1 MMWVLAAAAAFIVLV
16 AVLVLIRGRRELPT
30 PDVPEV
36 PSSLAEV
43 FHDLRLAGPA
53 SARVLAPL
61 VDGALTA
68 DTMDRINQQVGITA
82 PGPVM
87 TRSMLTDLLAR
98 LDLIETETEDVFAPG
113 QVSEWEDFLDRQMS
127 RFEKSQRT
135 RLEELMSRPAAPKPM
150 RRRPVSDP
158 ATVRPVVGALP
169 DDVKAMSQGTRL
181 DGKVRRRLEQKRA
194 PEPKPEPKHITVT
207 RGSVLPGMSW
217 RELGLPEDIPDAFLS

>member
-1 MMWVLAAAAAFIVLV
+1 MWVLAAVAVAAVALAIVL
-16 AVLVLIRGRRELPT
+16 LVRGRRDHQV
-30 PDVPEV
+30 PDAPEV
-36 PSSLAEV
+36 PASLAEV
-43 FHDLRLAGPA
+43 FHDLRLVGPA

-135 RLEELMSRPAAPKPM
+135 RLEELMSRPVAPKLP

-169 DDVKAMSQGTRL
+169 DDVKAMSQGKRL
-181 DGKVRRRLEQKRA
+181 EDKARRRLEQRRA

-217 RELGLPEDIPDAFLS
+217 RELGLPEDIPEAFLS